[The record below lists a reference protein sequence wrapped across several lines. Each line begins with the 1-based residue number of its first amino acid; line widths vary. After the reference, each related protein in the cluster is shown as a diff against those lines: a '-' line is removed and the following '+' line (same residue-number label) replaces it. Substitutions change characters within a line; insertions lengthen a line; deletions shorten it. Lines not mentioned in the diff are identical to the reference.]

1 MPADVSERRP
11 PGFLSRTGRLGRGD
25 HVTGWALVSPAVVL
39 IGIFGLL
46 PVLMS
51 LQLSFQ
57 KSDLLTPETPWVGFD
72 NYKKL
77 ADDPVFVEA
86 IKHTIVYTALFVP
99 GTMLVGLF
107 VAAALNRSVRFIS
120 VYRTAAYIT
129 MAVSTISQ
137 GIIFLWLTDRDY
149 GLVNAALNA
158 VGVAPQAFLASPSQ
172 ALYVIVA
179 MTIWGWTG
187 FSVIVY
193 LAALQGVPA
202 ELHEAAAIDGA
213 QRVHPVPHHHRA
225 AARTG
230 ESVPRGLADDQR
242 IAAVRRGLRDHEG
255 RTVARHHGHRL
266 LPVGPRVREVRRR
279 VRRGDGLCAVR
290 RHPGDHR
297 RAVPPRPQVRALMTE
312 SRRPHP
318 SHLSPPRMP
327 PEPAVAGFDC
337 PSARGISSSFRVTF
351 ILIVPLLWM
360 LITSLETEGE
370 ANRFPPVLLP
380 ESPRFENYSDA
391 WAAAPFGHFFVNS
404 ALVTLV
410 VLVSNLVVCSLAGY
424 AFARIRFLGR
434 GALFVTLMATLMV
447 PFQVTMIPVFLIVK
461 WFGDN
466 VWEGLGI
473 DHIGALMLPNLATAF
488 GIFFLRQFFQTVPV
502 ELEEA
507 ARVDGTSRL
516 GVLFKIVLP
525 LSLPA
530 LSTLAALTVL
540 TSWNDFL
547 WPLIVITSQDQM
559 TIPLGLSYFQG
570 AHFVRWPLLM
580 AANVMSLLPMLLVF
594 IGAQRYFVQSVASTG
609 LKG

>member
-1 MPADVSERRP
+1 MTKLLPAPAPSVIEPDTGTRR
-11 PGFLSRTGRLGRGD
+11 RWRLPF
-25 HVTGWALVSPAVVL
+25 SPWHLVL
-39 IGIFGLL
+39 I
-46 PVLMS
+46 PM
-51 LQLSFQ
+51 
-57 KSDLLTPETPWVGFD
+57 
-72 NYKKL
+72 
-77 ADDPVFVEA
+77 
-86 IKHTIVYTALFVP
+86 
-99 GTMLVGLF
+99 
-107 VAAALNRSVRFIS
+107 
-120 VYRTAAYIT
+120 
-129 MAVSTISQ
+129 
-137 GIIFLWLTDRDY
+137 
-149 GLVNAALNA
+149 
-158 VGVAPQAFLASPSQ
+158 
-172 ALYVIVA
+172 
-179 MTIWGWTG
+179 
-187 FSVIVY
+187 
-193 LAALQGVPA
+193 
-202 ELHEAAAIDGA
+202 
-213 QRVHPVPHHHRA
+213 
-225 AARTG
+225 
-230 ESVPRGLADDQR
+230 
-242 IAAVRRGLRDHEG
+242 
-255 RTVARHHGHRL
+255 
-266 LPVGPRVREVRRR
+266 
-279 VRRGDGLCAVR
+279 
-290 RHPGDHR
+290 
-297 RAVPPRPQVRALMTE
+297 
-312 SRRPHP
+312 
-318 SHLSPPRMP
+318 
-327 PEPAVAGFDC
+327 
-337 PSARGISSSFRVTF
+337 TF

-370 ANRFPPVLLP
+370 ANRFPPVLIP
-380 ESPRFENYSDA
+380 ERPRFENYSEA
-391 WAAAPFGHFFVNS
+391 WATAPFGHFFLNS

-410 VLVSNLVVCSLAGY
+410 VLASNLIVCSLAGY

-466 VWEGLGI
+466 VWAGLGI

-502 ELEEA
+502 ELEA

-570 AHFVRWPLLM
+570 AHRVKWPLLM